1 LVRFARRRM
10 GGLIAPAASTG
21 NPVLAK
27 ADGANKGAEQTFHS
41 SDIKAMHVY

>member
-1 LVRFARRRM
+1 M
-10 GGLIAPAASTG
+10 GGLIAPATSTG

-27 ADGANKGAEQTFHS
+27 ADGAEKGAELTFHS